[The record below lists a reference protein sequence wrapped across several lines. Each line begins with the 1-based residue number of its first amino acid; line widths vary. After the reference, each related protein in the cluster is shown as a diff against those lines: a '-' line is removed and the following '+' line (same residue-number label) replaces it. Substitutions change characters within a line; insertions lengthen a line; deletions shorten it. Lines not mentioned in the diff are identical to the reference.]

1 MALPREDLQIR
12 DGDILVS
19 RANTRELL
27 GLAALVVNPRPRIL
41 LCDKLFRFRARGT
54 FADPEFLVKAMR
66 APPCRD
72 QIETQTNGASDSMQ
86 NIGQGVIRNLLLAL
100 PPMREQREIVASIA
114 SATSA
119 IGSSIASANREI
131 DLLTEYRTRL
141 TADVVTGKL
150 DVREAAAALPEVDP
164 LAADDEPDSL
174 DAETETDLADPDVA
188 SEEADA

>member
-1 MALPREDLQIR
+1 
-12 DGDILVS
+12 
-19 RANTRELL
+19 
-27 GLAALVVNPRPRIL
+27 
-41 LCDKLFRFRARGT
+41 
-54 FADPEFLVKAMR
+54 
-66 APPCRD
+66 
-72 QIETQTNGASDSMQ
+72 
-86 NIGQGVIRNLLLAL
+86 
-100 PPMREQREIVASIA
+100 MREQREIVASIA

-119 IGSSIASANREI
+119 VGSSIASANREI

-188 SEEADA
+188 SEEADV